1 MLATNLFYLVGS
13 GREVV
18 GTENFVNDYLIL
30 QLKKVRLK
38 EIK

>member
-18 GTENFVNDYLIL
+18 GTENFVNNYLIL
-30 QLKKVRLK
+30 
-38 EIK
+38 